1 MFKKTAIIAGIG
13 LALSATAQ
21 ADYRWQLDANAG
33 RTNIDV
39 GRDDGDVD
47 QFGVGGRF
55 YFKDVDTG
63 KGPLGEASFL
73 DQSSYVGAGYKYTD
87 LDDIVE
93 DVDGDTYGIGGRYV
107 LPLDSIPLIFEADWT
122 RETPD
127 FSDID
132 FYRFG
137 FGAYITDNTT
147 IVLSY
152 RTSDVDETNDIDPGD
167 IDAYSIDLK
176 HLWHLSGDSA
186 ITVEGSY
193 GLIDVEDNEINDG
206 DDIDTWK
213 IGGTWYVNKNLGFG
227 LDFSRFDN
235 FGIEEDTYGASAE
248 WFVTEGIGL
257 SLSYAHSEID
267 DTDVESDAV
276 ILGAE
281 LRF

>member
-1 MFKKTAIIAGIG
+1 MFKKTAIIAGIA
-13 LALSATAQ
+13 LAMSATAQ

-39 GRDDGDVD
+39 GREDGDVD

-186 ITVEGSY
+186 IALKGSY

-235 FGIEEDTYGASAE
+235 FGIEEDTYGAMAE
-248 WFVTEGIGL
+248 WFVTETIGL
-257 SLSYAHSEID
+257 SLNYAHSEID

-276 ILGAE
+276 ILSAE
-281 LRF
+281 MRF